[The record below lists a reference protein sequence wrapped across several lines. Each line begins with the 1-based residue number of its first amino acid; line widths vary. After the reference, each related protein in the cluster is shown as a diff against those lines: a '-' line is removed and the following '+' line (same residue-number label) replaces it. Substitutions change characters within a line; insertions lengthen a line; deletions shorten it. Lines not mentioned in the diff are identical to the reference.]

1 MGTIF
6 DRLVPCMSG
15 SSNRTLRIPR
25 SLHSASTLST
35 EMDLSSAI
43 AICISPLLLFR
54 TAPGHHSKHS
64 GVHRLHGPHV
74 AIALPLGHRP
84 AERLDLPGA
93 RGHVVVAEALVES
106 LAQHAVRTESTDR
119 ALERA
124 GELGH
129 VVSR

>member
-15 SSNRTLRIPR
+15 SSNRTLRIPL

-43 AICISPLLLFR
+43 AICISPLVLFR
-54 TAPGHHSKHS
+54 TAL
-64 GVHRLHGPHV
+64 GVHRLPSPHV

-93 RGHVVVAEALVES
+93 RCHVVVAEALAES